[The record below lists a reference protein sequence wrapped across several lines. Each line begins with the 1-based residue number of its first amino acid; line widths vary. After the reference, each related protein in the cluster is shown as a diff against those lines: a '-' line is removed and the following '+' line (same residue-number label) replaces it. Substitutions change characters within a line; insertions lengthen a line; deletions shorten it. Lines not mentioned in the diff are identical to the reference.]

1 MNLDQSASA
10 LQEIVLTLVVIAVA
24 VAALEGFLYLVLVR
38 WVKARLAI
46 HLMLIAPAFVGLLLL
61 ILYPLLWELNVSFTN
76 MSLRRFCAPDFPT
89 AGLLTECKGESM
101 FVGAE
106 NYIKVFTTPVLQQ
119 AGFFQV
125 LWQTVLWTVLNV
137 TMHVAGGLGLA
148 LLLHRQM
155 RGKGI
160 YRALIVLPWA
170 VPQIVALAVWRTE
183 LHGEFGMVNQLLGL
197 VGVTGPSWLT
207 DPTWNFAAMVM
218 VNVWLGIPFMM
229 VILLGGLQSI
239 PGDLYEAAEIDGAS
253 SRQSF
258 RHITLPMIAPVL
270 TPAIIL
276 GVVWTFNNFNVP
288 FVLNQNEL
296 ETSDTLVTGLFR
308 AAFQYNRYGF
318 AGAYA
323 FPIFILAVQLD
334 LTGTYR
340 GLVIAYSVTS
350 VPFSIWI
357 LKGYYDTVPIELEEA
372 ARIDGASQLG
382 AFWRILLPLSAPAL
396 AIVFLFNFLA
406 AWNEFVLAR
415 VLIGSTTELFTWPLG
430 ILRFQAQF
438 QTQWGDLAA
447 ASILVSIPIV
457 ALFLYSS
464 KWLISGVTL
473 GGVKG

>member
-1 MNLDQSASA
+1 MNFDQSASA

-24 VAALEGFLYLVLVR
+24 VAALEGFLYVVLVR
-38 WVKARLAI
+38 WIKARLAVP
-46 HLMLIAPAFVGLLLL
+46 LMLIAPAFVGLLLL
-61 ILYPLLWELNVSFTN
+61 IAYPLLWELNVSFTN

-183 LHGEFGMVNQLLGL
+183 LHGEFGMVNQLLDM
-197 VGVTGPSWLT
+197 VGITGPSWLT
-207 DPTWNFAAMVM
+207 DPTWNFAAMVL

-323 FPIFILAVQLD
+323 FAIFAVL
-334 LTGTYR
+334 
-340 GLVIAYSVTS
+340 LVFVIFYVRRSGA
-350 VPFSIWI
+350 
-357 LKGYYDTVPIELEEA
+357 LK
-372 ARIDGASQLG
+372 
-382 AFWRILLPLSAPAL
+382 SA
-396 AIVFLFNFLA
+396 
-406 AWNEFVLAR
+406 
-415 VLIGSTTELFTWPLG
+415 TE
-430 ILRFQAQF
+430 
-438 QTQWGDLAA
+438 
-447 ASILVSIPIV
+447 
-457 ALFLYSS
+457 
-464 KWLISGVTL
+464 
-473 GGVKG
+473 

>member
-1 MNLDQSASA
+1 MNFDQSASA

-38 WVKARLAI
+38 WIKARLAVP
-46 HLMLIAPAFVGLLLL
+46 LMLIAPAFVGLLLL
-61 ILYPLLWELNVSFTN
+61 IAYPLLWELNVSFTN

-183 LHGEFGMVNQLLGL
+183 LHGEFGMVNQLLDM

-207 DPTWNFAAMVM
+207 DPTWNFAAMVL

-323 FPIFILAVQLD
+323 FAIFAVL
-334 LTGTYR
+334 L
-340 GLVIAYSVTS
+340 LFVIFYVRRSGA
-350 VPFSIWI
+350 
-357 LKGYYDTVPIELEEA
+357 LK
-372 ARIDGASQLG
+372 
-382 AFWRILLPLSAPAL
+382 SA
-396 AIVFLFNFLA
+396 
-406 AWNEFVLAR
+406 NE
-415 VLIGSTTELFTWPLG
+415 
-430 ILRFQAQF
+430 
-438 QTQWGDLAA
+438 
-447 ASILVSIPIV
+447 
-457 ALFLYSS
+457 
-464 KWLISGVTL
+464 
-473 GGVKG
+473 